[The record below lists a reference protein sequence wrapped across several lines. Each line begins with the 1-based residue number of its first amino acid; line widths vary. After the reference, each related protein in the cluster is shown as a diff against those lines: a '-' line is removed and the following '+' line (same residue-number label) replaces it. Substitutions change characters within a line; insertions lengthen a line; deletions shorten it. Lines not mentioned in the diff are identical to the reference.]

1 MQDLRIAIAGA
12 GPAGL
17 AAALLLHRDGHRVT
31 VFERFDVPRPLGSGL
46 ILQPTGLAVL
56 DALGLASRIHA
67 RGQRIDRL
75 YGRAVPS
82 QRIVLDVQYRHL
94 DRALFGLAVHR
105 AALFE
110 PLFQAA
116 EQADI
121 GIETG
126 RTIAGVDGAEGARLS
141 IMFADGSR
149 AGPFDI
155 VIDAMGTRSPLLSV
169 LGGGA
174 AGELAYGALWA
185 TLPWPGGNF
194 DPHALEQR
202 YRRASVMVGVLPIG
216 RRVEAARDE
225 VAFFWSIKPAQYETW
240 RAAGLD
246 PWKREVRALWPET
259 GPLLDVLTD
268 AGQLTLAR
276 YAHRTLANPVRGRL
290 VAIGDAAHSASP
302 QLGQGANMALLD
314 AAALANALRAEAD
327 VGRAL
332 ARYAALRRSHVR
344 LYQAMSA
351 LFTPFYQSD
360 SALLPLLR
368 DWIVAPLTRLP
379 VARMIVAG
387 TVAGT
392 ILDPRPRLGQV
403 HDTAAHAPADAAMRH
418 GGD

>member
-1 MQDLRIAIAGA
+1 MHDLRIAIAGA

-31 VFERFDVPRPLGSGL
+31 VFERFEVPRPLGSGL

-56 DALGLASRIHA
+56 EALGLATRIQA

-82 QRIVLDVQYRHL
+82 QRIVLDVHYRHL
-94 DRALFGLAVHR
+94 DHALYGLAVHR

-110 PLFQAA
+110 PLFQAV

-126 RTIAGVDGAEGARLS
+126 RTIAGVDGGDGTRHS
-141 IMFADGSR
+141 IVFADGNR
-149 AGPFDI
+149 AGPFDV

-169 LGGGA
+169 LGGDA
-174 AGELAYGALWA
+174 DGELAYGALWA
-185 TLPWPGGNF
+185 TVPWPAGAF
-194 DPHALEQR
+194 DPYALEQR
-202 YRRASVMVGVLPIG
+202 YRRASVMAGVLPIG
-216 RRVEAARDE
+216 RRAEAGRDE

-246 PWKREVRALWPET
+246 NWKRQVREVWPET
-259 GPLLDVLTD
+259 EPLLDALTD
-268 AGQLTLAR
+268 ATQLTLAR
-276 YAHRTLANPVRGRL
+276 YAHRTLANPVRGCL
-290 VAIGDAAHSASP
+290 AAIGDAAHSASP

-314 AAALANALRAEAD
+314 AVALANALRAEAD

-332 ARYAALRRSHVR
+332 ARYAALRRWHVR

-360 SALLPLLR
+360 SHMLPLLR

-379 VARMIVAG
+379 VARTIVAG

-392 ILDPRPRLGQV
+392 ILDPRARLGIR
-403 HDTAAHAPADAAMRH
+403 HAAVHAPAGAAARH